1 MGDVEGSERL
11 HPVGFSTEQIETI
24 RRAAKAIP
32 HPGCRSRFLEAV
44 IGELIP
50 VEIIVDEDVHRV
62 TAQVLGRIGLEAA

>member
-1 MGDVEGSERL
+1 MM
-11 HPVGFSTEQIETI
+11 HPVALGDEQLEII
-24 RRAAKAIP
+24 RGAAKSIP